1 MKLLNPLC
9 PLCKKNIEDHEK
21 ISIDGDE
28 SYACF
33 CEGLDEQAKQDMVL
47 KWISLGEDRSMD
59 YLTTRNEY
67 DNE

>member
-9 PLCKKNIEDHEK
+9 PLCNKALEEHEM

-28 SYACF
+28 AYACF

-47 KWISLGEDRSMD
+47 KWISLAEDRAIE
-59 YLTTRNEY
+59 YLEP
-67 DNE
+67 EE